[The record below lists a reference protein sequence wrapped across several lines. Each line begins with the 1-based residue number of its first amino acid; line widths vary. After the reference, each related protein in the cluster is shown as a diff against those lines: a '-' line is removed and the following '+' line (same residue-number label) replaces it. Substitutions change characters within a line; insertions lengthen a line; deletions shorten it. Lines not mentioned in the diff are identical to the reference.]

1 MQIPILTYH
10 SLNTRGKTYA
20 ENDHVAL
27 EQDLAMLKSH
37 GYRVVPLSQLVDHYL
52 AGTLE
57 ELSGHRVC
65 AITFDDGVL
74 HDFADFYHPDQ
85 GLLKSFARI
94 LSDAAEAHLPGWEQ
108 VPATSFVIASPEARA
123 VLDVVCIA
131 GRNQWHDHW
140 WQEAIDHYHFDIGNH
155 SWNHTHPALEEVQ
168 ATEGMAGNFFCVDR
182 LERAKAQILQA
193 ESYLTEKLGDKRSR
207 LFAYP
212 YGHVSDYLCNEF
224 FPAHADG
231 FKAAIATGGEYFT
244 QDSSRWAIPRFVCG
258 EDWRSPQEFSEILQG
273 EGGCRRRANR
283 VVSSPDRDGLNPATG
298 VENPPVNSGQSG
310 KEAHLAATLTPEA
323 DERAT
328 EQASKADLRV
338 GDGGAPLET
347 DQPKAPPFFL
357 VGCVRSGTTLLRD
370 LLKQHPNLFCPEET
384 HLFRWPHPFG
394 SGDFTHIQQHNET
407 LKAHRQID
415 GVAEQDY
422 RDLLEQANS
431 RRALQDGYARLFF
444 EAKGVAGGR
453 WFDKTPQN
461 IYGMLLL
468 SAVYPDAK
476 FVQIVRHPL
485 NVVASLKAGKVMA
498 KHSLQGAIN
507 TWLEAVSIANQF
519 AMAWP
524 ERIHTMTYESLTA
537 DPRAT
542 LTALL
547 EFLGEPVDETR
558 WQLDGVHPEKNLYE
572 SALTAE
578 EVQTVKTQLGA
589 LMAPFGYV

>member
-1 MQIPILTYH
+1 MQHVPILTYH
-10 SLNTRGKTYA
+10 SLNTRGKSYA
-20 ENDHVAL
+20 DNDHVAL
-27 EQDLAMLKSH
+27 ERDLVTIKAC
-37 GYRVVPLSQLVDHYL
+37 GYRVLPLATLVDRYL

-94 LSDAAEAHLPGWEQ
+94 LTEAAEAHLPGWEQ

-140 WQEAIDHYHFDIGNH
+140 WQEAIDDYHFDIGNH
-155 SWNHTHPALEEVQ
+155 SWNHAHPALEEVQ
-168 ATEGMAGNFFCVDR
+168 IEEGMAGNFFCVDR
-182 LERAKAQILQA
+182 YARAEQQILQA
-193 ESYLTEKLGDKRSR
+193 EAYLTQKIGDKRSR

-212 YGHVSDYLCNEF
+212 YGHVSPYLRDEF
-224 FPAHADG
+224 FPSHESQ
-231 FKAAIATGGEYFT
+231 FKAAIATGGDYFD
-244 QDSSRWAIPRFVCG
+244 QESQRWAIPRFVCG
-258 EDWRSPQEFSEILQG
+258 EDWK
-273 EGGCRRRANR
+273 
-283 VVSSPDRDGLNPATG
+283 SPDGLRRIL
-298 VENPPVNSGQSG
+298 E
-310 KEAHLAATLTPEA
+310 
-323 DERAT
+323 
-328 EQASKADLRV
+328 
-338 GDGGAPLET
+338 GDGGIKKPVEGANKHHPQDDGAVGSESSAGRAPARAEVAGSTREKPESMPQET
-347 DQPKAPPFFL
+347 HQLAKVAGAELDEAVCFTGPPFFL

-370 LLKQHPNLFCPEET
+370 LLKQQPSLHCPEET

-394 SGDFTHIQQHNET
+394 SGDFLHIQQHNET

-415 GVAEQDY
+415 GVSEEQY
-422 RDLLEQANS
+422 SELLEQATS

-444 EAKGVAGGR
+444 ESKGVAGGR

-498 KHSLQGAIN
+498 QHSLQGAIN

-578 EVQTVKTQLGA
+578 EVQTVKAQLGD
-589 LMAPFGYV
+589 LMASFGYA